1 MMYTVAAQ
9 MVALTIIAHTFS
21 ARGGFDFKNGVLIDG
36 VLPIVNPETT
46 LGDPLTAG
54 NWIALISLA
63 IFGQALA
70 WTFVQYGSVW
80 LDPTLSAGI
89 LLLSPVTSVIIAAPL
104 FGEIPSL
111 LQIIGVL
118 MILATVAYQN
128 GLFAIL
134 FGKKK
139 ADGENPDT
147 NLSDQL

>member
-1 MMYTVAAQ
+1 M
-9 MVALTIIAHTFS
+9 
-21 ARGGFDFKNGVLIDG
+21 
-36 VLPIVNPETT
+36 
-46 LGDPLTAG
+46 
-54 NWIALISLA
+54 
-63 IFGQALA
+63 
-70 WTFVQYGSVW
+70 
-80 LDPTLSAGI
+80 
-89 LLLSPVTSVIIAAPL
+89 TSVIIAAPL

-128 GLFAIL
+128 SLFAIL

>member
-1 MMYTVAAQ
+1 MYTVAAQ

-21 ARGGFDFKNGVLIDG
+21 ARSGFDFKNGVLIDG